1 MIGTV
6 VVPLDGSQLAEEA
19 LPYAAAIAQRS
30 SAPLHLLRVV
40 PSDANGA
47 AQEEARA
54 YLQGKA
60 RELGDRVQVSI
71 GVGDPAEQIIDRAA
85 EMADPMIV
93 MTTHGRSGIGRW
105 LYGSVADRVV
115 RSAEA
120 PVLLIRS
127 GLARAGQAVVRSILV
142 ALDGSTYAEA
152 ALAYAVDLAKVFDAE
167 LQLVRVAETAQV
179 YAMLT
184 PESQTPAAAEAINEV
199 IDRLDDEAREYLTT
213 VADRLRSEGLRV
225 KTETLEGFPAEQL
238 LAFEREAGTDLTVM
252 ATHGRSGIARLVFG
266 SVAERILKLGQ
277 TPVMV
282 IQPKGEPPAEP
293 QAGSR

>member
-19 LPYAAAIAQRS
+19 LPRAAAIAERS
-30 SAPLHLLRVV
+30 SAPLHLVRVV

-47 AQEEARA
+47 AQDEART

-60 RELGDRVQVSI
+60 RDLGDRVQVS
-71 GVGDPAEQIIDRAA
+71 VLTGDPAAQIIDHVAGL
-85 EMADPMIV
+85 ADALVV

-105 LYGSVADRVV
+105 ISGSVADRVV
-115 RSAEA
+115 RDGEA

-127 GLARAGQAVVRSILV
+127 GMPSAGQATVRAILV
-142 ALDGSTYAEA
+142 ALDGSSYAET
-152 ALAYAVDLAKVFDAE
+152 ALGHAVDLAKVFDAE
-167 LQLVRVAETAQV
+167 LQLVRVAETAQI

-184 PESQTPAAAEAINEV
+184 PEAQTPAAAEAINEV
-199 IDRLDDEAREYLTT
+199 IDRLSAEARDYLTA
-213 VADRLRSEGLRV
+213 VAERLRADGLRV
-225 KTETLEGFPAEQL
+225 RTETLEGFPSEQI
-238 LAFEREAGTDLTVM
+238 LAFEREMGTDLTVM
-252 ATHGRSGIARLVFG
+252 ATHGRSGLARLVFG

-282 IQPKGEPPAEP
+282 IHPRGEAAES
-293 QAGSR
+293 GDRS